1 MTALALVLVGLLGL
15 VIGSVLNVVIDRVP
29 SGESPVSLPT
39 RRPAGDAPVRP
50 WHLVPVVSWLV
61 RRGRGPAGGERGSVR
76 HPLVEA
82 GTAALF
88 VLLALRLS
96 ALGELA
102 ALPAFLY
109 FAALGV
115 ALSVIDLDVRR
126 LPDRLVLPSYPVLAV
141 LLAGAAWW
149 RDDWPALLRA
159 VLGAA
164 ALFAFYFAVAFIHPA
179 GMGFGDVKLAG
190 LVGGVLAW
198 LSWPTLA
205 IGAFAGF
212 LLGAIVGVALI
223 AAGRAGRKTAVPFG
237 PFMVAGA
244 LLAVFVA
251 EPIADWYAGLLGLG

>member
-1 MTALALVLVGLLGL
+1 VTALTLGLVGLLGL
-15 VIGSVLNVVIDRVP
+15 VIGSFLNVVVRRVP
-29 SGESPVSLPT
+29 RGESLLSA
-39 RRPAGDAPVRP
+39 PARCPACDAPVRL
-50 WHLVPVVSWLV
+50 WHTVPVVGWLV
-61 RRGRGPAGGERGSVR
+61 RRGRCAAGGERLSVR
-76 HPLVEA
+76 HPVVEV
-82 GTAALF
+82 GTAVLF
-88 VLLALRLS
+88 VLVALRLS

-109 FAALGV
+109 FGALGV
-115 ALSVIDLDVRR
+115 ALALIDLDVRR
-126 LPDRLVLPSYPVLAV
+126 LPDALVLPSYPVLAL

-149 RDDWPALLRA
+149 RGDWSALLRA
-159 VLGAA
+159 ALGAA

-223 AAGRAGRKTAVPFG
+223 AAGHAGRKTVVPFG
-237 PFMVAGA
+237 PFMVAGT
-244 LLAVFVA
+244 LLGVFLA
-251 EPIADWYAGLLGLG
+251 EPVADWYAGLLGLD

>member
-1 MTALALVLVGLLGL
+1 MTALVLGLVGLLGL
-15 VIGSVLNVVIDRVP
+15 VIGSFLNVVIHRVP
-29 SGESPVSLPT
+29 RGESLVSPPS
-39 RRPAGDAPVRP
+39 RCPACDAPIRP
-50 WHLVPVVSWLV
+50 WHNVPVVSWLV
-61 RRGRGPAGGERGSVR
+61 LRGRCAACGARISVQY
-76 HPLVEA
+76 PLVEA

-88 VLLALRLS
+88 VLLTVRLS

-109 FAALGV
+109 FGALGL
-115 ALSVIDLDVRR
+115 ALALIDLEVRR
-126 LPDRLVLPSYPVLAV
+126 LPDRLVLPSYPILAV
-141 LLAGAAWW
+141 LFAGAAWW
-149 RDDWPALLRA
+149 RGDWPTLLRA

-223 AAGRAGRKTAVPFG
+223 AAGRAGRKTPVPFG

-251 EPIADWYAGLLGLG
+251 EPIADWYASLLGLA

>member
-1 MTALALVLVGLLGL
+1 VTALALALVGLLGL
-15 VIGSVLNVVIDRVP
+15 LIGSFLNVVIHRVP
-29 SGESPVSLPT
+29 RGESLVSPPS
-39 RRPAGDAPVRP
+39 RCPACATPIRP
-50 WHLVPVVSWLV
+50 WHNVPVVGWLIL
-61 RRGRGPAGGERGSVR
+61 RGRCAACGERISAR
-76 HPLVEA
+76 YPLVEA
-82 GTAALF
+82 GTAVLF

-96 ALGELA
+96 ALGQLA

-115 ALSVIDLDVRR
+115 ALALIDLDVRR
-126 LPDRLVLPSYPVLAV
+126 LPDRLVLPSYPVLA
-141 LLAGAAWW
+141 LLFVAAAWSGGAW
-149 RDDWPALLRA
+149 SALLRA
-159 VLGAA
+159 ALGAA
-164 ALFAFYFAVAFIHPA
+164 ALFAFYFTVAFIHPA
-179 GMGFGDVKLAG
+179 GMGFGDVKLSG